1 MPMVTAEWQG
11 DASDDNFA
19 RHLARVVVSAL
30 PDHAGPEDAPRLVAT
45 GRSAVL
51 AALARD
57 RHQYRRRAEVLRC
70 TDATNIVIEFVEHG
84 VDDQLRSAVLAL
96 VTARASIV
104 GVLEFRHEHVALPS
118 NRTPGPVESAAAE
131 QSVMSYL
138 TELEAGR
145 GDEAAARFS
154 KDAIYSVPPREPGG
168 LRGTVRGRDVI
179 AGVFAARGVTGARH
193 HIGRTVASDAFADV
207 VVLGRVTG
215 GCRAAVRRRSPRA
228 SPSIQ
233 RGSSVAT
240 SRRSAYPKPSD
251 SLRDRQARL
260 IAFVMR
266 ESCRSRCYPSISRTS
281 THVADAAYPLIER
294 MDRHTDRSMSART
307 AT

>member
-1 MPMVTAEWQG
+1 VPMVTAEWQG

-19 RHLARVVVSAL
+19 HHLARVVVSAL

-96 VTARASIV
+96 VTAGASIV

-131 QSVMSYL
+131 QSVMRYL

-145 GDEAAARFS
+145 GDQAAARFS

-168 LRGTVRGRDVI
+168 LRGTVRGRDAI
-179 AGVFAARGVTGARH
+179 AGVFAARGVTSARH

-215 GCRAAVRRRSPRA
+215 L
-228 SPSIQ
+228 PS
-233 RGSSVAT
+233 G
-240 SRRSAYPKPSD
+240 RSATF
-251 SLRDRQARL
+251 A
-260 IAFVMR
+260 
-266 ESCRSRCYPSISRTS
+266 SCVSFDPAGLISRY
-281 THVADAAYPLIER
+281 VAQICIPEAFG
-294 MDRHTDRSMSART
+294 
-307 AT
+307 